1 MKILS
6 FVTLFMCAAA
16 LAHEN
21 DRVEDLE
28 AIRAALVWAN
38 MKCEKI
44 IAIDLLLDLKR
55 EDPTKIEWPRR
66 ILVSCADGDV
76 RHQYSYKTSDGFSD
90 MADLIVHGS
99 YHNR

>member
-1 MKILS
+1 MKIFS

-21 DRVEDLE
+21 GRGGDLE

-38 MKCEKI
+38 MKCEKV
-44 IAIDLLLDLKR
+44 IAIDLVLIP
-55 EDPTKIEWPRR
+55 EAADPIKVEWPRR
-66 ILVSCADGDV
+66 ILVTCTDGDV

-90 MADLIVHGS
+90 MADFVEHES
-99 YHNR
+99 YRNR